1 MLKTGHDTGGPLPN
15 GAVGRSSQFRQEETE
30 LGVGAAGE
38 RLICGD
44 KGGSLLWTVERID
57 RITLKRG

>member
-1 MLKTGHDTGGPLPN
+1 MGLWAG
-15 GAVGRSSQFRQEETE
+15 VVSSGKKKQNW
-30 LGVGAAGE
+30 GWGAAGE

-44 KGGSLLWTVERID
+44 KGGSPLWMVERTD

>member
-1 MLKTGHDTGGPLPN
+1 MLKTDHDTGGPLPN
-15 GAVGRSSQFRQEETE
+15 GAVGRSGQFRQEETE
-30 LGVGAAGE
+30 LGVGVAGE

-44 KGGSLLWTVERID
+44 KGGSPLWMVERTD